1 MQAIT
6 SYFDEE
12 RRHGPRPRPVRGQG
26 AGSRKY
32 DVLTALATAGL
43 SGSSGE
49 ATSAL
54 RLIAVITARYDWSRD
69 SVAIGQE
76 ELARLWGTSLRTAK
90 RETKRLTTTGVLVCL
105 APGVRGRVG
114 VYRLD
119 PAALRRLTERA
130 WPRVGADFAD
140 RMAAQLGVEPPASPV
155 RSETARH
162 GDHPAGNGGGEEPE
176 PATEVGGGAA
186 WIRVQR
192 RLLALDPAAHAAWYS
207 RLSFR
212 CQEGQGVRIRAPS
225 RFTASYVETH
235 LAIPLGRAVA
245 EVFGETA
252 KVVLET
258 DS

>member
-1 MQAIT
+1 MQAST
-6 SYFDEE
+6 SGLYGSS
-12 RRHGPRPRPVRGQG
+12 RAGPGARPLRGHG

-32 DVLTALATAGL
+32 DVLTALAAAGL
-43 SGSSGE
+43 SGSSSQ

-54 RLIAVITARYDWSRD
+54 RLIAVITARYDWGRD

-90 RETKRLTTTGVLVCL
+90 RETKRLTASGILVCL

-130 WPRVGADFAD
+130 WPQVGPDFAGRMAGQIDGGPTTAPVRAETDWPDDVATDEAGPDSERGADAPWN
-140 RMAAQLGVEPPASPV
+140 RIQRQL
-155 RSETARH
+155 
-162 GDHPAGNGGGEEPE
+162 
-176 PATEVGGGAA
+176 
-186 WIRVQR
+186 Q
-192 RLLALDPAAHAAWYS
+192 ALDPAAHAAWYS

-212 CQEGQGVRIRAPS
+212 CREGQGVRIRAPS
-225 RFTASYVETH
+225 RFVACYVETH
-235 LAIPLGRAVA
+235 LAAPLGRAVA

-252 KVVLET
+252 KVVLEAPN
-258 DS
+258 

>member
-1 MQAIT
+1 M
-6 SYFDEE
+6 
-12 RRHGPRPRPVRGQG
+12 RGQG

-32 DVLTALATAGL
+32 DVLTALAAAGL

-54 RLIAVITARYDWSRD
+54 RLIAVITARYDWGRD

-90 RETKRLTTTGVLVCL
+90 RETKRLTASGVLVCL

-119 PAALRRLTERA
+119 PDALRRLTERA
-130 WPRVGADFAD
+130 WPQVGPDFAD
-140 RMAAQLGVEPPASPV
+140 RMAAQLDRGPTAAPV
-155 RSETARH
+155 RTEAERRDGPAEHQAGPNPEH
-162 GDHPAGNGGGEEPE
+162 GADTP
-176 PATEVGGGAA
+176 
-186 WIRVQR
+186 WSRIQR
-192 RLLALDPAAHAAWYS
+192 RLQTLDPAAHAAWYS

-212 CQEGQGVRIRAPS
+212 CQEGQGIRIRAPS
-225 RFTASYVETH
+225 RFVASYVETH
-235 LAIPLGRAVA
+235 LAVPLGRAVA

-258 DS
+258 PS